1 MSSISPT
8 PQGEVGQ
15 SHSSRHTGLGS
26 EVWGEPS
33 AADARAEEEGDDVRP
48 DRGRDG
54 GGTAFGSFILP
65 RHPPPSSNSSLPHG
79 TYPPPTPEQP
89 DVHVRSNARTTGVC
103 LQLRNISLSP
113 STYRLWDYLAYG
125 PALHTV
131 ITCATAPHSCNAQ
144 GCIRSATAQLS
155 NVICGTDSRCRC

>member
-89 DVHVRSNARTTGVC
+89 DVHRSNARTTGVC

-113 STYRLWDYLAYG
+113 STYRLCVALGLPCVRHSPTHGNHLRHRTPFAHGSRVHTLRYD
-125 PALHTV
+125 PA
-131 ITCATAPHSCNAQ
+131 Q
-144 GCIRSATAQLS
+144 
-155 NVICGTDSRCRC
+155 